1 MSAIIPPLDKI
12 PKIPGYAVNIT
23 ISQINRLIDKL
34 IKQTLETAKK
44 ASALDISTKCD
55 DKVIKDL
62 KQELTDLQALIKKI
76 QGFIKKIPPAVK
88 SIKTIIKTVKAIKAA
103 NVLAMLS
110 NPLTAPIFTSTEL
123 NKVLDASIVN
133 ALESLNQFASVPA
146 TALSKLTALLPELIN
161 IASSI
166 NSTCNGNGDNASVS
180 VSPEL
185 LGTTLAGTVAG
196 NATDGQI
203 AVDDTDNNNYDD
215 ILPSDFYNEYNASDD
230 DLNFRDDV
238 IQTILDRQLD
248 LLASIQEAP
257 SIVIHGNGDPIDTI
271 GKTGDYYVDKDTD
284 TIYGPKPYRN
294 SWI

>member
-1 MSAIIPPLDKI
+1 LID
-12 PKIPGYAVNIT
+12 
-23 ISQINRLIDKL
+23 RLIKD
-34 IKQTLETAKK
+34 ISTTAQK
-44 ASALDISTKCD
+44 ASALDINTKCD

-76 QGFIKKIPPAVK
+76 QGFVKKIPPAIK
-88 SIKTIIKTVKAIKAA
+88 SIKTIIKTVKATAAAIK
-103 NVLAMLS
+103 LAQLS
-110 NPLTAPIFTSTEL
+110 NPLTAPNFIATEL
-123 NKVLDASIVN
+123 QKVLDASIVN

-146 TALSKLTALLPELIN
+146 TTLSKLTALVPELIN

-180 VSPEL
+180 VSPEV
-185 LGTTLAGTVAG
+185 LGTKLPGTVTG
-196 NATDGQI
+196 DTTDGQI
-203 AVDDTDNNNYDD
+203 AVDDTNNNNYDD
-215 ILPSDFYNEYNASDD
+215 ILPSEFYNEYNASDD
-230 DLNFRDDV
+230 DLDFRDDV
-238 IQTILDRQLD
+238 IQTILDQQLD

-257 SIVIHGNGDPIDTI
+257 SIVIHGNGDPVDTI

>member
-34 IKQTLETAKK
+34 IKQTLETSKK
-44 ASALDISTKCD
+44 SSALDISTKCD

-123 NKVLDASIVN
+123 N
-133 ALESLNQFASVPA
+133 
-146 TALSKLTALLPELIN
+146 
-161 IASSI
+161 
-166 NSTCNGNGDNASVS
+166 
-180 VSPEL
+180 
-185 LGTTLAGTVAG
+185 
-196 NATDGQI
+196 
-203 AVDDTDNNNYDD
+203 
-215 ILPSDFYNEYNASDD
+215 
-230 DLNFRDDV
+230 
-238 IQTILDRQLD
+238 
-248 LLASIQEAP
+248 
-257 SIVIHGNGDPIDTI
+257 
-271 GKTGDYYVDKDTD
+271 
-284 TIYGPKPYRN
+284 
-294 SWI
+294 

>member
-1 MSAIIPPLDKI
+1 MSAIVPPLDKI
-12 PKIPGYAVNIT
+12 PKIPGIAVNIT
-23 ISQINRLIDKL
+23 ISKINKLIDKL
-34 IKQTLETAKK
+34 IKDISKTAQT
-44 ASALDISTKCD
+44 ASALDINTKCD

-76 QGFIKKIPPAVK
+76 QGFVKKIPPAIK
-88 SIKTIIKTVKAIKAA
+88 SIKTIIKTVKATKAA
-103 NVLAMLS
+103 INLAMLS
-110 NPLTAPIFTSTEL
+110 NPLTAPNFISTEL
-123 NKVLDASIVN
+123 TKVLDASIVN

-146 TALSKLTALLPELIN
+146 TTLSKLTALVPELIN

-166 NSTCNGNGDNASVS
+166 NSTCNGNGDNASVI
-180 VSPEL
+180 VSPEV
-185 LGTTLAGTVAG
+185 LGNTTAGTVTG
-196 NATDGQI
+196 NTTDGQI
-203 AVDDTDNNNYDD
+203 AVDDTNNNNYDD
-215 ILPSDFYNEYNASDD
+215 ILPSEFYNEYNASDD
-230 DLNFRDDV
+230 DLDFRDDV

-257 SIVIHGNGDPIDTI
+257 SIVIHGNGNPADTI

>member
-12 PKIPGYAVNIT
+12 PKIPGIAVNVT
-23 ISQINRLIDKL
+23 ISQINKLIDKL
-34 IKQTLETAKK
+34 IKQTLETANK
-44 ASALDISTKCD
+44 ASALDINTKCD

-76 QGFIKKIPPAVK
+76 QGFIKKIPAAVK
-88 SIKTIIKTVKAIKAA
+88 SIKTIIKTVKATAVAIK
-103 NVLAMLS
+103 LAQLS
-110 NPLTAPIFTSTEL
+110 NPLTASGFIASEL
-123 NKVLDASIVN
+123 QKVLDASIVN

-146 TALSKLTALLPELIN
+146 TTLSKLTALIPELIN

-166 NSTCNGNGDNASVS
+166 NSTCNGNGDTTSVS
-180 VSPEL
+180 GSPEL
-185 LGTTLAGTVAG
+185 FDTKLTGTVAG
-196 NATDGQI
+196 NTTDGQI
-203 AVDDTDNNNYDD
+203 AVDDTNNNKYDD
-215 ILPSDFYNEYNASDD
+215 ILPSEFYNEYNSSGD
-230 DLNFRDDV
+230 DLNFRDDS
-238 IQTILDRQLD
+238 IQTILDQQLD

>member
-166 NSTCNGNGDNASVS
+166 NSTCNGNGDTASVS

-203 AVDDTDNNNYDD
+203 AVDDTNNNNYDD

-238 IQTILDRQLD
+238 IQTILDQQLD

>member
-34 IKQTLETAKK
+34 IKQTLETSKK

-203 AVDDTDNNNYDD
+203 AVDDTNNNNYDD

-238 IQTILDRQLD
+238 IQTILDQQLD

>member
-1 MSAIIPPLDKI
+1 MSAIVPPLDKI
-12 PKIPGYAVNIT
+12 PKIPGIAVNIT
-23 ISQINRLIDKL
+23 ISQINKLIDKL
-34 IKQTLETAKK
+34 IKDTSKTAQT
-44 ASALDISTKCD
+44 ASALDINTKCD

-76 QGFIKKIPPAVK
+76 QGFVKKIPPAIK
-88 SIKTIIKTVKAIKAA
+88 SIKTIIKTVKATATAID
-103 NVLAMLS
+103 LAMLS

-123 NKVLDASIVN
+123 KKVLDASIVN

-146 TALSKLTALLPELIN
+146 TTLSKLTALVPELIN

-180 VSPEL
+180 VSPEV
-185 LGTTLAGTVAG
+185 LGTKLPGTVTG
-196 NATDGQI
+196 DTTDGQI
-203 AVDDTDNNNYDD
+203 AVDDTNNNNYDD
-215 ILPSDFYNEYNASDD
+215 ILPSEFYNEYNASDD
-230 DLNFRDDV
+230 DLDFRDDV
-238 IQTILDRQLD
+238 IQTILDQQLD

-257 SIVIHGNGDPIDTI
+257 SIVIHGNGDPVDTI

>member
-203 AVDDTDNNNYDD
+203 AVDDTNNNNYDD